1 MHKENVCMFEWHS
14 ALAGGAGAGGRDG
27 VRGGRQLRLT
37 EVRGWHL
44 AQLAVFAQQRS
55 EFQERL
61 RALSGAQLPEE
72 LYRGITHNDSR
83 LVRITP
89 TQYWWFAAGNASMV
103 RLARELP
110 PSAGTVTMLSEGR
123 VRVRIAG
130 PNARDVL
137 AKGIP
142 LDLHPKAFQ
151 VGQSAQTGLHHTGV
165 FLERVADD
173 GYEIYVPRSYAAWLW
188 EWLIDA
194 ALPFGYDIMVEE
206 PAPTNNNSESHQP

>member
-1 MHKENVCMFEWHS
+1 MFDWHS
-14 ALAGGAGAGGRDG
+14 ALAGGVSAGGRDG
-27 VRGGRQLRLT
+27 VHGGRQLRLT

-44 AQLAVFAQQRS
+44 AQLAVFAPQRS
-55 EFQERL
+55 EFEQRL
-61 RALSGAQLPEE
+61 RDLSGAQLPEG
-72 LYRGITHNDSR
+72 LYRGVTHGDSR
-83 LVRITP
+83 LIRITAQ
-89 TQYWWFAAGNASMV
+89 QYWWIAASDASMV

-110 PSAGTVTMLSEGR
+110 PSAGTVTLLSAGR

-130 PNARDVL
+130 PTARDVL

-142 LDLHPKAFQ
+142 LDLHPNAFS
-151 VGQSAQTGLHHTGV
+151 VGQSAQTGMHHTGV

-194 ALPFGYDIMVEE
+194 ALPFGYDIMVDE
-206 PAPTNNNSESHQP
+206 PAATNTNSESQ